1 MLTAGLGGWSKD
13 KVSTAAASSS
23 SSPHF
28 VGGNTGK
35 QVSRAV
41 VLFEW
46 FYMICGSYKTHN
58 TKSKQQIQ
66 LVPGRVPLAM
76 AFPDLRSERN
86 QPCAVLDDIG
96 QLRHFLTAAVEVEVE
111 AFLRSRRRANA
122 WGPICR
128 TLTRI
133 RSANTELFAEV
144 KESMRCLV
152 SDAVTSEC
160 AAIRAS
166 GSVAAVVA
174 AARLDVVDAVLRKFD
189 KAVENHAQC
198 ERGVFETQERH

>member
-23 SSPHF
+23 SSPHS

-41 VLFEW
+41 LLFEW
-46 FYMICGSYKTHN
+46 FYMICGSSKTHK

-66 LVPGRVPLAM
+66 WVPFREALAM

-96 QLRHFLTAAVEVEVE
+96 QLRHFLTAVEVEVE
-111 AFLRSRRRANA
+111 AFLRSRRRATA

-133 RSANTELFAEV
+133 RSANTGLFAEV

-152 SDAVTSEC
+152 SDAVASEC
-160 AAIRAS
+160 AAIQAS

-174 AARLDVVDAVLRKFD
+174 GRPVRCGGRCAPEVRQGGGESRAM
-189 KAVENHAQC
+189 
-198 ERGVFETQERH
+198 